1 MQYEEH
7 SSMGAAGATSAPAPA
22 WRRFLPLAVIL
33 AAIAL
38 AFWLRLD
45 RYLTFEA
52 LAQNRQWLLGQVA
65 SLGIAAP
72 ILFALVYAA
81 AAALS
86 IPGAIILTLAGG
98 FLFGV
103 AVGGLAVVIGAT
115 IGAAIIFT
123 VAKTA
128 LGESLRAKAGPFI
141 QKLEAGFR
149 KDAFSYLL
157 FLRLVPIFPFW
168 LVNLVP
174 AFLGVSLRVFVT
186 ATFIGIIPGSL
197 VYTWVGSGLGAVFDR
212 GEEPDL
218 RIIFEPQIIG
228 PIIGLAVLALVPI
241 VIKRLRRPSAGEAA

>member
-1 MQYEEH
+1 
-7 SSMGAAGATSAPAPA
+7 MGAAGATSAPAPA

>member
-1 MQYEEH
+1 MD
-7 SSMGAAGATSAPAPA
+7 APGATSAPVPA

-33 AAIAL
+33 AALAL

-52 LAQNRQWLLGQVA
+52 LAQNRQWLLAEVGR
-65 SLGIAAP
+65 LGVAAP
-72 ILFALVYAA
+72 ILFAVVYAA

-86 IPGAIILTLAGG
+86 IPGAVILTLAGG
-98 FLFGV
+98 FLFGLV
-103 AVGGLAVVIGAT
+103 VGALAVVTGAT
-115 IGAAIIFT
+115 VGAAIIFT

-128 LGESLRAKAGPFI
+128 FGEALRAKAGPFI

-149 KDAFSYLL
+149 TDAFSYLL
-157 FLRLVPIFPFW
+157 FLRLVPVFPFW

-174 AFLGVSLRVFVT
+174 AFLGVSLRVFVA
-186 ATFIGIIPGSL
+186 ATFLGIIPGSL

-212 GEEPDL
+212 GERPNL
-218 RIIFEPQIIG
+218 GIIFEPQIIG

-241 VIKRLRRPSAGEAA
+241 IVKRLRRRPLEGAA

>member
-1 MQYEEH
+1 
-7 SSMGAAGATSAPAPA
+7 MGEQMAMDAPGATSAPVPA

-33 AAIAL
+33 AALAL

-52 LAQNRQWLLGQVA
+52 LAQNRQWLLAEVGR
-65 SLGIAAP
+65 LGVAAP
-72 ILFALVYAA
+72 ILFAVVYAA

-86 IPGAIILTLAGG
+86 IPGAVILTLAGG
-98 FLFGV
+98 FLFGLV
-103 AVGGLAVVIGAT
+103 VGALAVVTGAT
-115 IGAAIIFT
+115 VGAAIIFT

-128 LGESLRAKAGPFI
+128 FGEALRAKAGPFI

-149 KDAFSYLL
+149 TDAFSYLL
-157 FLRLVPIFPFW
+157 FLRLVPVFPFW

-174 AFLGVSLRVFVT
+174 AFLGVSLRVFVA
-186 ATFIGIIPGSL
+186 ATFLGIIPGSL

-212 GEEPDL
+212 GERPNL
-218 RIIFEPQIIG
+218 GIIFEPQIIG

-241 VIKRLRRPSAGEAA
+241 VVKRLRRRPIKGAA